1 MFIAIGPRV
10 WTTDIQLCLSAVFCH
25 RNCFSNNLDIMCE
38 LPFWNPLPRLWAE
51 LQHSCRVLWQK
62 GGWCLDFSPTLLPMT
77 TQLQK
82 LQVCMVMSVSANGH
96 GLVVVPLWSPLLVII
111 ASLPDTSCP
120 LAPFVS
126 LACKCW
132 LSHASYLLVL
142 LGEPSF

>member
-38 LPFWNPLPRLWAE
+38 LLFWNLLPRLWAE

-132 LSHASYLLVL
+132 LSHVSYLLVL